1 MQMLKKRYQISRK
14 YQEIYMLTVS
24 VNHPSTKAGISCL
37 IFCVSFFDKV
47 PGVRVVNK
55 SDTVTLNGPTSST
68 ESRKAVL
75 SCKVFT
81 LMMEPH
87 DCAAVSSS
95 EGLHE
100 YHNKL

>member
-1 MQMLKKRYQISRK
+1 M
-14 YQEIYMLTVS
+14 
-24 VNHPSTKAGISCL
+24 
-37 IFCVSFFDKV
+37 
-47 PGVRVVNK
+47 VNK

-81 LMMEPH
+81 LVMEPH

-100 YHNKL
+100 YQNKL